1 MTNMNQDS
9 CRTCGVALEVKKK
22 CNVCSQANQFFCHNC
37 GYETEEQ
44 IHSQCILI
52 SCNHALLGA

>member
-1 MTNMNQDS
+1 MTNMKQDS
-9 CRTCGVALEVKKK
+9 CRTCGVALEVKKT

-37 GYETEEQ
+37 GYETVEQ
-44 IHSQCILI
+44 IYSQCILV